1 MEKYNLDK
9 LWQLVFAAGIAVLI
23 LLFYLTRI
31 APISANGDL
40 KEQNYQQYKTAYE
53 FEQEEQKLVARINA
67 LKSEYAAVLFIYKKE
82 LESIE
87 NSQYSLLEI
96 REKKALL
103 NQIYSDDFFQKKL
116 DLIDEEK
123 KKLDLL
129 LSEKCRIFC
138 VIDDLPDDLK

>member
-67 LKSEYAAVLFIYKKE
+67 LKSEYAAVLFIYKNE
-82 LESIE
+82 LESVE
-87 NSQYSLLEI
+87 NSQYSHLEI

-129 LSEKCRIFC
+129 LNEKCRIFC